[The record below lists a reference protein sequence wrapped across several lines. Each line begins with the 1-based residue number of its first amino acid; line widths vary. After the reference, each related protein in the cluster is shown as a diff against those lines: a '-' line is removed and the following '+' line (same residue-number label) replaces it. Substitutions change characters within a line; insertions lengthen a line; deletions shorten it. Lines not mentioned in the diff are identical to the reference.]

1 MGTCESSYQK
11 STRSLS
17 PRRRWHWFAL
27 IGLLVI
33 LPSCAKSRPPG
44 PGIHLPSKAPA
55 AAPDVTG
62 VAIEEPVYHRV
73 QPGESLWSI
82 SRKYGV
88 TVEELVSLNSLSD
101 PNKLSVNQ
109 RIQIPGTGG
118 GNWAWPVR
126 GGEILS
132 RFGVSRGAHRHR
144 GIDIRGQSG
153 QQVRAVRAGRVVSN
167 SRISGYGKT
176 VVVDHGN
183 GIRSLYA
190 HNSTVLVQPG
200 EPVRRGQPIAR
211 VGRTGNAS
219 TYHCH
224 LEIRRGNVPVNPLRY
239 LKQDRGNKTV
249 NEGGLLQESNTESAT
264 DP

>member
-1 MGTCESSYQK
+1 MGTSESSYQK
-11 STRSLS
+11 SIRVPSRRSGCY
-17 PRRRWHWFAL
+17 WFAL
-27 IGLLVI
+27 IGLVII
-33 LPSCAKSRPPG
+33 LPGCAKSRRPG
-44 PGIHLPSKAPA
+44 PGIHLPSAAPT
-55 AAPDVTG
+55 AAPDATDVE
-62 VAIEEPVYHRV
+62 IEEPVYHQV

-88 TVEELVSLNSLSD
+88 TVEELVSLNGLSE

-118 GNWAWPVR
+118 GKWTWPIA
-126 GGEILS
+126 GGVILA
-132 RFGVSRGAHRHR
+132 RFGVNRGAQRHR

-167 SRISGYGKT
+167 SRMRGYGET
-176 VVVDHGN
+176 VVVDHGD
-183 GIRSLYA
+183 GFRSLYA
-190 HNSTVLVQPG
+190 HNSTVLVEPG

-239 LKQDRGNKTV
+239 LRQESANKAV
-249 NEGGLLQESNTESAT
+249 DNGGLSQESTTESAT
-264 DP
+264 EP